1 MPVDTPN
8 PTPARRSPLRH
19 WWRGVLFLL
28 GVALLVGLVRETGL
42 GELLQLARRVGWTF
56 PLLVALYGGVHL
68 LRTISWRV
76 CLGPEGKDLALGRA
90 LLLWVA
96 GEAVAHM
103 TFGWT
108 GEAFRAAAARERI
121 PWQRGLAALVVS
133 RAFYSYAALV
143 IMAASALFCVL
154 VLPLPS
160 AWQGLAIA
168 VTVILVIAS
177 VLPLVAR
184 QRLLGLLSARARTPP
199 ANGSRPAVG
208 RVRGF
213 IRAMG
218 QDLARVL
225 AHGRWPFLRLVGLNL
240 LASLAG
246 VVEVYL
252 VLMALGTRV
261 DLGSALVIEGF
272 GKALA
277 LGAFLV
283 PGNVGVREGG
293 TVLVLRLFEIGAGL
307 AIALVLVRR
316 ARAFVWVLIGGT
328 LLLLGG
334 FRPVLQAGPQR
345 VDSSAKNDP
354 SVASSAEGQ
363 L

>member
-1 MPVDTPN
+1 
-8 PTPARRSPLRH
+8 
-19 WWRGVLFLL
+19 VLFLL
-28 GVALLVGLVRETGL
+28 GLTLLVLLVRETGL
-42 GELLQLARRVGWTF
+42 GELLQLVRRVGWTF
-56 PLLVALYGGVHL
+56 LLMVALYGGVHL
-68 LRTISWRV
+68 LRTLSWRV

-143 IMAASALFCVL
+143 IMATSALFCVL
-154 VLPLPS
+154 LVPLPT
-160 AWQGLAIA
+160 AWRGLAITVA
-168 VTVILVIAS
+168 VILGTAA

-184 QRLLGLLSARARTPP
+184 RRLLRRLSARVGSPQAS
-199 ANGSRPAVG
+199 GSRPAAG
-208 RVRGF
+208 PVRGF
-213 IRAMG
+213 VRAMG

-225 AHGRWPFLRLVGLNL
+225 AYGKWSFMRLVGLNL
-240 LASLAG
+240 LAAMAG

-252 VLMALGTRV
+252 VLTALGSGV
-261 DLGSALVIEGF
+261 DLGSALVVEGF

-293 TVLVLRLFEIGAGL
+293 TVLVLRLFEISAGL
-307 AIALVLVRR
+307 GIALVLVRR
-316 ARAFVWVLIGGT
+316 ARAFVWVLIGG
-328 LLLLGG
+328 LLLVLGG
-334 FRPVLQAGPQR
+334 FRPVLQAGPKQA
-345 VDSSAKNDP
+345 DSSAKNKP
-354 SVASSAEGQ
+354 SVASSAEAGQ